1 MSSYCVNP
9 LCQARENPDGAE
21 NCLACGTSLVL
32 NNRIRLLKPL
42 KELTG
47 NIFTYTET
55 FEVEDAGNK
64 WEERRRRVMKVLK
77 WDSPEL
83 VKMIEVESLALRR
96 IHHPCVPYSTVDDY
110 FIFEPENS
118 PFTFR
123 CLVMDKF
130 DGQNLAEWL
139 QSNGRIS
146 QSTAVDWLKQ
156 LVEILDIVHHTEF
169 FHRDIKPS
177 NIILQPNGKLA
188 LVDFGTA
195 RRITDTYLAKIS
207 ASGGTSTRMGN
218 YEITVVVTHG
228 YTPLEQIRGKAVP
241 QSDFYALGRTLV
253 TLVTGKS
260 LMQIPEDIE
269 RGQLYW
275 RKYAPQIDKP
285 FADLLDELMAKSP
298 TGRPQTTEIILR
310 RLERLPL
317 QSKIN
322 KVVKS
327 KIFQISIV
335 TLGIIS
341 LINIYNVLRPTIAQ
355 ELLNQG
361 KKAQQENR
369 LDDAENS
376 FRRAIAFKPDTA
388 KLVSEFYVQQ
398 ADRRS
403 IPLEEAKKYYELAIK
418 YNSQSDVAY
427 NNLGLVCQRLQDFQ
441 CVENSYAVLFKL
453 KPNSWEAHYGLGN
466 FYDDLGKY
474 DLAQEQYNLA
484 ILNNKLALDAVSNLA
499 RIKNLQREY
508 DAAIKIAKEGL
519 TKAKEPALRAA
530 LYKSIGW
537 AKLEQKKY
545 IEAKNNLEKAKELD
559 FKRTD
564 TYCLLA
570 QTQEALKEINDARM
584 SWEVCLISES
594 NLPEVQRW
602 RIQILNRLLGDVKPE

>member
-1 MSSYCVNP
+1 
-9 LCQARENPDGAE
+9 
-21 NCLACGTSLVL
+21 
-32 NNRIRLLKPL
+32 
-42 KELTG
+42 
-47 NIFTYTET
+47 
-55 FEVEDAGNK
+55 
-64 WEERRRRVMKVLK
+64 
-77 WDSPEL
+77 
-83 VKMIEVESLALRR
+83 MIEVESLALRR

-130 DGQNLAEWL
+130 EGQNLAEWL

-188 LVDFGTA
+188 LIDFGTA
-195 RRITDTYLAKIS
+195 RKITDTYLAKVS
-207 ASGGTSTRMGN
+207 ASGGTTTRMGN
-218 YEITVVVTHG
+218 YEITAVVTQG

-260 LMQIPEDIE
+260 LVQIPQDIE
-269 RGQLYW
+269 TGNLHW

-285 FADLLDELMAKSP
+285 FADLLDELMAQSP
-298 TGRPQTTEIILR
+298 IGRPQTTEIILK

-341 LINIYNVLRPTIAQ
+341 LINIYNVLRPSIAQ
-355 ELLNQG
+355 DLLNQG

-376 FRRAIAFKPDTA
+376 FRQAIALKPDMA

-398 ADRRS
+398 ADKRS

-418 YNSQSDVAY
+418 YNPQSDVAH
-427 NNLGLVCQRLQDFQ
+427 NNLGLVCQTLQDFQ

-474 DLAQEQYNLA
+474 DLAQEQYKLA

-508 DAAIKIAKEGL
+508 DAAIEIAEGGL
-519 TKAKEPALRAA
+519 TKAKDPALRAA

-584 SWEVCLISES
+584 LWEVCLISES

-602 RIQILNRLLGDVKPE
+602 RIQILNRLLGDIKVE